1 MAKTDT
7 VFAGSIPDL
16 YERYFV
22 PLIFQPYADDLAARL
37 ARHKPQRILETA
49 AGTGVVTRALAR
61 ALPASAEIVA
71 TDLNPPM
78 LVTAQRITRGAV
90 EWQQADALALPFD
103 DQSFDAVVC
112 QFGAMFFP
120 DRVKGYKEARRVL
133 KPGGHFLFNAWGP
146 IADNV
151 FTDVVVDALAEL
163 FPADPP
169 RFLARTPHGYHDP
182 KQIRADV
189 AAAGFSDIAI
199 ETVDRVSRAPAPR
212 DAAIALCQGTPMRGE
227 IEARDPA
234 GLEKATD
241 HAAAALAKRFGN
253 GAIEGRISALVIEA
267 SR

>member
-1 MAKTDT
+1 MADTDT

-22 PLIFQPYADDLAARL
+22 PLIFQPYADDIAARL
-37 ARHKPQRILETA
+37 ARHKPSRILETA
-49 AGTGVVTRALAR
+49 AGTGVVTRAMIA
-61 ALPASAEIVA
+61 ALPQAQIVA

-78 LVTAQRITRGAV
+78 LVTAQRLTRGTV
-90 EWQQADALALPFD
+90 EWQPADALALPFD

-120 DRVKGYKEARRVL
+120 DRVKAYKEARRVL
-133 KPGGHFLFNAWGP
+133 NRGGHFLFNAWGP

-151 FTDVVVDALAEL
+151 FTDVVVDSLAEL

-182 KQIRADV
+182 QQIRADV
-189 AAAGFSDIAI
+189 AAAGFSDISI
-199 ETVDRVSRAPAPR
+199 EIVDHVSRAPSPR
-212 DAAIALCQGTPMRGE
+212 DAAIALCQGTPMRAE

>member
-1 MAKTDT
+1 MTKTDT
-7 VFAGSIPDL
+7 IFAGSIPDL

-22 PLIFQPYADDLAARL
+22 PLIFQPYANDLAARL
-37 ARHKPQRILETA
+37 ARHKPSRILETA
-49 AGTGVVTRALAR
+49 AGTGVVTRAMIT
-61 ALPASAEIVA
+61 ALPGAHIVA

-78 LVTAQRITRGAV
+78 LVTAQRLTGGAV
-90 EWQQADALALPFD
+90 EWQPADALALPFD

-112 QFGAMFFP
+112 QFGVMFFP
-120 DRVKGYKEARRVL
+120 DRVKGYQEARRVL

-151 FTDVVVDALAEL
+151 FTYVVVNSLAEL

-182 KQIRADV
+182 QQIRSDV
-189 AAAGFSDIAI
+189 AAAGFNDISI
-199 ETVDRVSRAPAPR
+199 ETVDHVSRAPSPR

-241 HAAAALAKRFGN
+241 HAAAALAKRFGI
-253 GAIEGRISALVIEA
+253 GAIEGRISALVVEA

>member
-1 MAKTDT
+1 MVDTDKL
-7 VFAGSIPDL
+7 FAGSIPDL

-22 PLIFQPYADDLAARL
+22 PLIFQPYANDLAARL
-37 ARHKPQRILETA
+37 ARHKPSRILETA
-49 AGTGVVTRALAR
+49 AGTGVVTRAMIT
-61 ALPASAEIVA
+61 ALPGAQIVA

-78 LVTAQRITRGAV
+78 LVTAQRLTRGAV

-151 FTDVVVDALAEL
+151 FTDVVVDSLAEL

-169 RFLARTPHGYHDP
+169 RFLSRTPHGYHDP
-182 KQIRADV
+182 QQIRADV
-189 AAAGFSDIAI
+189 AAAGFSDISI
-199 ETVDRVSRAPAPR
+199 EVVDHVSKAPSPR
-212 DAAIALCQGTPMRGE
+212 NAAIALCQGTPMRAE

-234 GLEKATD
+234 GLERATD
-241 HAAAALAKRFGN
+241 HAAAALANRFGN
-253 GAIEGRISALVIEA
+253 GAISGRISALMIEA
-267 SR
+267 AR